1 MRERR
6 EQLGWSQGDLA
17 KASSTY
23 AQTISK
29 IELGRTRITED
40 KARRL
45 SDALGVALD
54 EMFLCVIRANT
65 AASRFGV
72 GIHTL
77 IAAVRDP
84 DSPITAHAVET
95 KDAYQQWYF
104 VEDDLREQL
113 STTDIRRKMGRRPP
127 SPVGE
132 RLWLLKDEVVAAT
145 GRGAATIDQAI
156 RDGELR
162 AWKIGGRVL
171 IPKSDVAA
179 WEKTFPDWSVIAAE
193 MFRLYETGLTCA
205 EVGVRMGYTYGVVR
219 NRLRASGYTLRPGA
233 PRGLSEAHAEAL
245 RRARSFLHN
254 GEPTRI
260 EIAGRTLLTMLGVE
274 FIEQY
279 PVGVYTVDFYI
290 PKIQCVVEADGW
302 YWHQN
307 EAKEKARDA
316 YLLRDPSVRSVVHL
330 TEEQLKPWTPKER
343 TSTFYRNRKA
353 AILAA

>member
-1 MRERR
+1 ME
-6 EQLGWSQGDLA
+6 LGWSQGDLA

-65 AASRFGV
+65 AAARLGV

-84 DSPITAHAVET
+84 NSPITAHAVET

-104 VEDDLREQL
+104 VEDDLRAQL

-127 SPVGE
+127 NPVGD
-132 RLWLLKDEVVAAT
+132 RLWLLKDEVAAAT

-162 AWKIGGRVL
+162 AWKIDGRMV

-179 WEKTFPDWSVIAAE
+179 WEKTFPNWEAITAE

-205 EVGVRMGYTYGVVR
+205 KVGERTGYTREVVN
-219 NRLRASGYTLRPGA
+219 NRLLAAGYALRPGG
-233 PRGLSEAHAEAL
+233 PRGELSEAHAEAL

-260 EIAGRTLLTMLGVE
+260 EIACRTLLATLGVE
-274 FIEQY
+274 FVEQH

-307 EAKEKARDA
+307 EAKERARDA

-343 TSTFYRNRKA
+343 TGTFYRNRKA